1 VMQAA
6 EETRTKPDDS
16 GCSVIEIP
24 VERTDNA
31 ICDILSL
38 GVDAELLAPPAL
50 LEALAQSVSCL
61 AERYVRA
68 TKQ

>member
-1 VMQAA
+1 MQAA
-6 EETRTKPDDS
+6 EQTRSPPDAT
-16 GCSVIEIP
+16 GWITVEIP

-50 LEALAQSVSCL
+50 LEALTQSVSCL
-61 AERYVRA
+61 AERYARA
-68 TKQ
+68 RKQ